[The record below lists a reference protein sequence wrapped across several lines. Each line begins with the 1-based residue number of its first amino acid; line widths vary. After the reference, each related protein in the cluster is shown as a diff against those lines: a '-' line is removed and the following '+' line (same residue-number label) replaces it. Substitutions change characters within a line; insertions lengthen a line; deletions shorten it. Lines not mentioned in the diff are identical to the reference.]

1 MAFTSHLAAIRF
13 GTGLSPRI
21 APPASPGEMIRALTG
36 PDRIGEAIPMP
47 TFLTADPSLLDYK
60 KATQARNRVRGTSQ
74 EEEARDAMRAL
85 QRRARITQRQL
96 FMRRMA
102 RAATTDDGLRE
113 RLERFWADHFTV
125 KSGGPASPHLVAV
138 FANEAVRP
146 HVAGRFPDMLRAV
159 MTQPMMLA
167 YLNQNRS
174 FGPNSQRAKRRG
186 GGLNEN
192 LARELLE
199 LHTLGVDG
207 PYGQSDVRQL
217 AELLTGM
224 AFTQEEGFVYRKHFA
239 EPGAETV
246 LGTSYGGGDPSVDH
260 VFAALDDLALHPAT
274 ARHLSEKIARHFV
287 SEEPSED
294 LIETLTA
301 AYRGT
306 GGDLLVVTAQLLEHP
321 DAWTPELKKV
331 KPPRDFMESALRALG
346 VQAEDLTTLDR
357 KPIDQIF
364 AGPMQ
369 VMGQSIAGPS
379 GPDGWEEDPAAW
391 ITPQGMAGRI
401 GWSMKVPSR
410 MTEMLP
416 DPRDFVQTAL
426 GAQAGEAVTFAAR
439 AAETPAEGIGI
450 VLSSP
455 DFQRR

>member
-1 MAFTSHLAAIRF
+1 MPFTSHLASIRF

-21 APPASPGEMIRALTG
+21 APPASPDEMVRLLTG

-47 TFLTADPSLLDYK
+47 TFLTVDPSLLDYK
-60 KATQARNRVRGTSQ
+60 RATQARNRVRGTP
-74 EEEARDAMRAL
+74 EEEAAHEAMRAL
-85 QRRARITQRQL
+85 QRQARRRQRDFL
-96 FMRRMA
+96 MRRMA
-102 RAATTDDGLRE
+102 RAATTEDGLRE

-125 KSGGPASPHLVAV
+125 KSSGPMSAHLVAV
-138 FANEAVRP
+138 FAEEAIRP
-146 HVAGRFPDMLRAV
+146 HVTGRFSDMLRAA
-159 MTQPMMLA
+159 MTHPMMLS
-167 YLNQNRS
+167 YLDQNRS

-224 AFTQEEGFVYRKHFA
+224 AFTQEEGFVYRTNFV

-246 LGTSYGGGDPSVDH
+246 LGSSYGGGAPSVDH
-260 VFAALDDLALHPAT
+260 VFEALDDLARHPAT
-274 ARHLSEKIARHFV
+274 ARHLSEKMARHFV
-287 SEEPSED
+287 SDEPSED
-294 LIETLTA
+294 LVQTLTA
-301 AYRGT
+301 AFRDT
-306 GGDLLVVTAQLLEHP
+306 EGDLLVMTAQLLEHP
-321 DAWTPELKKV
+321 DAWSPELKKV
-331 KPPRDFMESALRALG
+331 KPPRDFMESTLRALG
-346 VQAEDLTTLDR
+346 VRAADLTALDR
-357 KPIDQIF
+357 KPVDQIF

-379 GPDGWEEDPAAW
+379 GPDGWPEDPASW

-401 GWSMKVPSR
+401 GWSMKAPSQV
-410 MTEMLP
+410 TDALP
-416 DPRDFVQTAL
+416 DPRDFVRTAL
-426 GAQAGEAVTFAAR
+426 GQQASEAVVFAAG